1 MTRVLLLCPE
11 NLGRRPAGVGI
22 RFIEFSRLLLAAGH
36 EVTLLTPDGAEIPG
50 CRTASISPST
60 IRDASERAD
69 VAVLQGHV
77 VNEFIAHGT
86 AIPLVVDLYDPFI
99 VENLHY
105 YASRGREV
113 FDHDYP
119 TFTRS
124 LKRGDFF
131 LCASDAQRM
140 FYLGAMLASGRL
152 TPERFVDD
160 PTLQSLI
167 ALAPFGVPSPRAA
180 RVRGG
185 THALLFGGIYD
196 WYAPQV
202 AIEAVARLRKE
213 FPGIT
218 LTFNT
223 HPNAEL
229 PQSAA
234 AETRKLVAKQRLEE
248 VVRFEPWVPYEDREQ
263 FYDRFDAAILT
274 FPQSLETDLSMRTRV
289 FDYLWAGLPVITSS
303 AQGTDEILHRYGAG
317 EVVDSLDP
325 DAYADAVRRVFN
337 DEALRGRLISGA
349 AAFTSDHQW
358 ERLLAPLLRFCAE
371 PRHDRFRSHEDLSVA
386 PPPRQP
392 LLSRLKRRLRGA
404 F

>member
-22 RFIEFSRLLLAAGH
+22 RFIEFSRTLLAAGH
-36 EVTLLTPDGAEIPG
+36 EVTLLTPDGAEVPG
-50 CRTASISPST
+50 CRTASISAAA

-69 VAVLQGHV
+69 VAVVQGHV
-77 VNEFIAHGT
+77 INEFIAHGT

-105 YASRGREV
+105 YTSRGREV

-152 TPERFVDD
+152 SPEPFVDD

-167 ALAPFGVPSPRAA
+167 ALAPFGVPSPRVP
-180 RVRGG
+180 RVRAQ

-202 AIEAVARLRKE
+202 AIEAVARLRNE
-213 FPGIT
+213 FPAIT

-234 AETRKLVAKQRLEE
+234 ADTRRLVAKHRLEE
-248 VVRFEPWVPYEDREQ
+248 MVRFEPWVPYEDRLE
-263 FYDRFDAAILT
+263 FYDRFDAALLT

-303 AQGTDEILHRYGAG
+303 AQGTDEVLHRYGAG
-317 EVVDSLDP
+317 EVVRSLDAT
-325 DAYADAVRRVFN
+325 AYADAVRRVFT
-337 DEALRGRLISGA
+337 DEALRGRLADGA
-349 AAFTSDHQW
+349 TAFTADHQW
-358 ERLLAPLLRFCAE
+358 RRLLEPLLRFCAE
-371 PRHDRFRSHEDLSVA
+371 PRHDRYRSQEELSVT

-392 LLSRLKRRLRGA
+392 FLSRLKRRLRGA